1 MAEANNNLLRIRL
14 VTPDRILV
22 AGTAGAVELPTRC
35 GYIEVLPGH
44 APLLSELGE
53 GEVKLHGGETNGQRY
68 FVARGFVEV
77 LPERVTI
84 LAETALL
91 PQQIDAAEAQQQL
104 TEGEA
109 LWEKAGDEAEKFD
122 AASDVIREAEAKLES
137 AVSKI

>member
-1 MAEANNNLLRIRL
+1 MAEANDNLLRVRL

-22 AGTAGAVELPTRC
+22 AGTARSVELPTKT

-53 GEVKLHGGETNGQRY
+53 GNVTLHGLENDGERY

-91 PQQIDAAEAQQQL
+91 PQQIDATEAEQQL
-104 TEGEA
+104 AEGEA
-109 LWEKAGDEAEKFD
+109 LWNKAGDEAEKFD
-122 AASDVIREAEAKLES
+122 AANDVIREAEAKLES
-137 AVSKI
+137 AEK